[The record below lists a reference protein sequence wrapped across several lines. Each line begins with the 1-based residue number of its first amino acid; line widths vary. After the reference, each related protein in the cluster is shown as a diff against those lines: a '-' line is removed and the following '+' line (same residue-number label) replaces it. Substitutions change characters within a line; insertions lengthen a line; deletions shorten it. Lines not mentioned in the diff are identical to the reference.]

1 MAVRAADENRWELG
15 RLGRWTAP
23 IEFDV
28 ERQRIIDFAQAT
40 NDEHALHRS
49 GDLAPPVFPVV
60 GALMDAISPAVMAVA
75 PAGLATRAV
84 HGEHDFRYH
93 RPIVPGTTLITRAA
107 AVGVRSVSTGVV
119 VIGKGVTETPR
130 GDLVVE
136 QYVAGFFRGADLDVR
151 AGEGLTDHVFDE
163 SMRERAPAATVT
175 QAFDDDQTYRYSG
188 VSGDLNPIHLD
199 DAAAKAVGLP
209 GIIVHGLCTM
219 AFCSRAIVSRFC
231 PDDPTR
237 LRRLAVRFAGVVQP
251 GETVTHSLW
260 RIPQRTEREQIMFE
274 STSSS
279 GRLVIKDGLAEVEH

>member
-1 MAVRAADENRWELG
+1 MAVRAADEDRWNLG
-15 RLGRWTAP
+15 RLGRWTEP
-23 IEFDV
+23 VEFEV
-28 ERQRIIDFAQAT
+28 ERQRIIAFAQAT
-40 NDEHALHRS
+40 NDEHPLHRS
-49 GDLAPPVFPVV
+49 GELAPPVFPVV

-75 PAGLATRAV
+75 PAGLATRVV

-119 VIGKGVTETPR
+119 VIGKGLTETPR

-136 QYVAGFFRGADLDVR
+136 QYVAGFFRGAELDVR

-163 SMRERAPAATVT
+163 AVRERAPAATVA
-175 QAFDDDQTYRYSG
+175 QAFDDDQTHRYSA

-219 AFCSRAIVSRFC
+219 AFCSRAIVSRLC
-231 PDDPTR
+231 SDDPTR

-251 GETVTHSLW
+251 GETVTHRLW
-260 RIPQRTEREQIMFE
+260 RAARRAEHGRILFE
-274 STSSS
+274 TTTSS
-279 GRLVIKDGLAEVEH
+279 GRLAIKDGLADVAR